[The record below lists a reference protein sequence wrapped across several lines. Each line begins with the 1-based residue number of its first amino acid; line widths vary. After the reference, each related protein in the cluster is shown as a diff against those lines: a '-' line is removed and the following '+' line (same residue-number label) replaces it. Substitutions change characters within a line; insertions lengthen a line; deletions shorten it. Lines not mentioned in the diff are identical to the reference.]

1 MSVTSGSRQLQKC
14 SGARLA
20 LASLKHRFVSMVPE
34 KMEVFS
40 FALRSES
47 IRHLVFFF
55 KKRQLLT
62 DACGKRWSWLLL
74 LLCHNVEPV

>member
-1 MSVTSGSRQLQKC
+1 MEQNLKC

-47 IRHLVFFF
+47 IRHLVL
-55 KKRQLLT
+55 KTKRQLLT